1 MHSSQMGK
9 IAFLFAG
16 QGAQFPG
23 MDRAF
28 YDESAAARRVFD
40 ACEALRPGTLRQCFE
55 GSMEEL
61 SQTVNTQ
68 PCLFAMDLACAEAAR
83 EAGLAPQAAAGFS
96 LGEVAAVAFT
106 GMLSLPEAF
115 RLVIRRGEMM
125 QECAQ
130 RHPGVMLAVLRLS
143 PEAVE
148 EICRG
153 FEAVYPVNYNCPG
166 QIVCAMAAGEE
177 QLFTQAVAAA
187 GGRTLRLNVSGA
199 FHSPFMAEAAQGLE
213 QLLAGMELGAP
224 TPALYANLTAKP
236 YGDAPAGT
244 LARQAMSP
252 VRWQQTIERLRADG
266 VTAFVE
272 VGAGKTLTGL
282 MRKID
287 KELTACSICDPASL
301 KAAIEMLGEGNHA

>member
-23 MDRAF
+23 MGRAF
-28 YDESAAARRVFD
+28 YDESPAARRVFD
-40 ACEALRPGTLRQCFE
+40 ACESLRPGTLRQCFE

-61 SQTVNTQ
+61 SQTENTQ
-68 PCLFAMDLACAEAAR
+68 PCLFAMDLACAEAAK
-83 EAGLAPQAAAGFS
+83 EAGLAPQAVAGFS

-106 GMLSLPEAF
+106 GMLTLEAAF

-130 RHPGVMLAVLRLS
+130 RNPGVMAAVLRL
-143 PEAVE
+143 PAEQVE

-153 FEAVYPVNYNCPG
+153 FGEVYPVNYNCPG
-166 QIVCAMAAGEE
+166 QVVCAMAAREE
-177 QLFTQAVAAA
+177 QNFNKAVAAA
-187 GGRTLRLNVSGA
+187 GGRTMRLNVSGA
-199 FHSPFMAEAAQGLE
+199 FHSPYMAEAAQGLAE
-213 QLLAGMELGAP
+213 LLDAMQLRMP
-224 TPALYANLTAKP
+224 SPPIYANLTAKP
-236 YGDAPAGT
+236 YGDNPAGT

-252 VRWQQTIERLRADG
+252 VRWQQTIETLRADG

-287 KELTACSICDPASL
+287 KELTACSVCDPASL
-301 KAAIEMLGEGNHA
+301 KAAIEMLGEGKHA